1 MKTLVTGVTGIFGPH
16 LARELLEHGH
26 EVVLFSRKKP
36 DDEFKDCEWICGDI
50 NNAAD
55 CLNAM
60 KDKKIEAVHNV
71 AAMPDPTDWIGWKGH
86 NDPAIYPLTMQT
98 NVIGLYNMLQAAVRN
113 NVRVFVNTGTN
124 CVYGHGYRVTD
135 RPYPIVYLP
144 IDEDHPFDAE
154 DSYSFSKQ
162 TGENLLEMYSRVY
175 GLRCYSLRAGYIV
188 SKQVRYEIKNRD
200 NDDEDDLLEWLGAWI
215 ASEDLAAA
223 HRLLMEKSNEIAPF
237 GCFNCMNDDTI
248 AFQPTMDL
256 INKHRPDLIPLIREP
271 LPGHTSFFTSKR
283 LKEAVGW
290 SPKESW
296 R

>member
-1 MKTLVTGVTGIFGPH
+1 
-16 LARELLEHGH
+16 
-26 EVVLFSRKKP
+26 
-36 DDEFKDCEWICGDI
+36 
-50 NNAAD
+50 
-55 CLNAM
+55 
-60 KDKKIEAVHNV
+60 
-71 AAMPDPTDWIGWKGH
+71 
-86 NDPAIYPLTMQT
+86 
-98 NVIGLYNMLQAAVRN
+98 
-113 NVRVFVNTGTN
+113 
-124 CVYGHGYRVTD
+124 
-135 RPYPIVYLP
+135 
-144 IDEDHPFDAE
+144 
-154 DSYSFSKQ
+154 
-162 TGENLLEMYSRVY
+162 MYSRVY

-223 HRLLMEKSNEIAPF
+223 HRLLMEKSNEITPF
-237 GCFNCMNDDTI
+237 GCYNCMNDDTI